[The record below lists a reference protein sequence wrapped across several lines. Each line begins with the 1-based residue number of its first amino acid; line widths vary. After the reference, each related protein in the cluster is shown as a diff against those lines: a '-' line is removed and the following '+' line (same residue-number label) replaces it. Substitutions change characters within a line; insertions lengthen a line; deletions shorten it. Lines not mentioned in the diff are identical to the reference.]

1 MVIDKKT
8 IHILIIDD
16 QPNNLRFIS
25 NILTKE
31 GYKVQRAISGEMVV
45 NSKLTVLP
53 DLILL
58 DIAMPRMN
66 GYEVC
71 EKLKAN
77 EKTREI
83 PVIFLSVFNETFH
96 KIKAFEVGGVDYISK
111 PFQVEEVLV
120 RIESQLT
127 IQQLSKQLKQQNA
140 ELQRE
145 VEFRKRTEKALRE
158 SQGQLQ
164 KLAVNIPGVIY
175 QFIQNSDGS
184 FKVEYISYVA
194 RDIYELE
201 IEEILKN
208 PNLCLDQNHP
218 DDRQYLDEQIGE
230 SARTLEPFALE
241 WRICTPSGKLK
252 WLQSNSRPEMR
263 DNGDIVWYG
272 VLFDISD
279 RKQAEIESA
288 SAKSALERQVQR
300 ELLIAKITQEIRS

>member
-1 MVIDKKT
+1 MAIQKMVIDKENL
-8 IHILIIDD
+8 HILIIDD

-45 NSKLTVLP
+45 NAKFTVLP

-58 DIAMPRMN
+58 DVAMPRMN

-96 KIKAFEVGGVDYISK
+96 KVKAFEVGGVDYISK
-111 PFQVEEVLV
+111 PFQVEEVLA

-127 IQQLSKQLKQQNA
+127 IQQLSKQLKQQNVQ
-140 ELQRE
+140 LQRE
-145 VEFRKRTEKALRE
+145 VEIRNETEQALRE
-158 SQGQLQ
+158 SKARLQ

-175 QFIQNSDGS
+175 QLVKNLEGS
-184 FKVEYISYVA
+184 FKFEYISYGC
-194 RDIYELE
+194 RKIYE
-201 IEEILKN
+201 IESEKILKKSD
-208 PNLCLDQNHP
+208 LCFDQNHP
-218 DDRQYLDEQIGE
+218 DDREYLVEKIAT
-230 SARTLEPFALE
+230 SARYLEAFAFE
-241 WRICTPSGKLK
+241 WRIVTPSGKLK

-263 DNGDIVWYG
+263 ENGDVVWYG

-279 RKQAEIESA
+279 RKQAEIETTA
-288 SAKSALERQVQR
+288 AKAALERQVG
-300 ELLIAKITQEIRS
+300 LPTP